1 MIELRSVAK
10 CESNVVGIDRGEQE
24 VSGVHPN
31 GDENLSESDS
41 SNRRDP
47 QRILG
52 RKLCCDVLSFPLIIP
67 MLGLFLTSKVSATE
81 LQKEASNTMTKR
93 QAHGFNP
100 HLLPALPRYPPQ

>member
-1 MIELRSVAK
+1 LIELGSVAK

-47 QRILG
+47 
-52 RKLCCDVLSFPLIIP
+52 
-67 MLGLFLTSKVSATE
+67 
-81 LQKEASNTMTKR
+81 
-93 QAHGFNP
+93 
-100 HLLPALPRYPPQ
+100 